1 MFTMFKKILIA
12 LLAFVMVFSI
22 AACSKDPVDTNNDGA
37 STPED
42 TTPETPAITD
52 SLEILNNVWALYA
65 DEEKFAAAGGDSSE
79 ANMSMEGPGRYSLT
93 ESEGFIATMNFPASE
108 IEKIDDAANLIHMMN
123 LNTFTAAAV
132 RVANTDDL
140 ITVFSAAKEN
150 ILGTQWMC
158 GFPEK
163 LVMASIDDT
172 YLVYAYGNG
181 ELIENFKAK
190 LGEAYPN
197 VVFLAEQV
205 IE

>member
-1 MFTMFKKILIA
+1 MFKKILIA

-22 AACSKDPVDTNNDGA
+22 AACSKDPVDNNVDNGNN
-37 STPED
+37 SGD
-42 TTPETPAITD
+42 TSDDANQAPAITD
-52 SLEILNNVWALYA
+52 SLEVLNTIWALYG
-65 DEEKFAAAGGDSSE
+65 DDEKFPAAGGDSSE
-79 ANMSMEGPGRYSLT
+79 ANMSMEGPGRYALT

-132 RVANTDDL
+132 RVTNADDL
-140 ITVFSAAKEN
+140 ATVFAAAKTN

-163 LVMASIDDT
+163 LVMASIGDN

-181 ELIENFKAK
+181 ELIENFKTK
-190 LGEAYPN
+190 LGEAYPD
-197 VVFLAEQV
+197 VVLLADQV